1 MATSLSVTL
10 TFKIA
15 HDYTNALD
23 LSTPKDDF
31 DLTLSDTL
39 SNGTGNDQVDV
50 VWHDQR
56 TLATTSEN
64 LDLAGSL
71 TSAFGSTVTFAKVKG
86 ICIKNMSTT
95 TTQIVTVGGAAAT
108 QFINWVGDSSDT
120 VKVGPDGILFLW
132 SPMDGY
138 AVTAG
143 TGDLLKIATSANITY
158 DIWIIGT
165 SA

>member
-1 MATSLSVTL
+1 MATALSVTL
-10 TFKIA
+10 TFKLS

-71 TSAFGSTVTFAKVKG
+71 TSSFGTTVTFAKVKAF
-86 ICIKNMSTT
+86 CIKNTATT
-95 TTQIVTVGGAAAT
+95 TNQIVTVGGAGAT
-108 QFINWVGDSSDT
+108 QFVNWVGAVTDT
-120 VKVGPDGILFLW
+120 VKIGPAAILLLW

-138 AVTAG
+138 AVGAG
-143 TGDLLKIATSANITY
+143 ASDLLKIATNASITY